1 MQSIKW
7 IREREKRMGMNEW
20 VLERGASDE
29 ALLHCYKL
37 TINVQTKPLQ
47 CPEDGM
53 ASQPA
58 ARSAIQ

>member
-1 MQSIKW
+1 
-7 IREREKRMGMNEW
+7 MGMNEW